1 MNYNEKYGYF
11 PFILIFA
18 ICLCSLSV
26 LICRYSMK
34 CLHLKGDFGFCFRL
48 FLAMVILFLE
58 TVDEGDLPR

>member
-1 MNYNEKYGYF
+1 MNYNEKHGYF
-11 PFILIFA
+11 RYILIFA
-18 ICLCSLSV
+18 ICSISV

-34 CLHLKGDFGFCFRL
+34 CLHLKGVFGFCSRL